1 MRRKMKKKIMVFIIV
16 IALATIGVV
25 GYLIIRNGSRIP
37 EGKYMI
43 KNYAEFPDA
52 YAIVSG
58 KTIQFYNI
66 DFNSMYREKELYY
79 ILTAQEERGVLDTG
93 YTKEKLIEL
102 SDINHLVVDKPYD
115 FSELHP
121 LERGENEFSY
131 YLAVEG
137 NLFGLW
143 VHYNTVDKVIKLNGK
158 TEPDSDIIFER

>member
-66 DFNSMYREKELYY
+66 DFNSMYREKELY
-79 ILTAQEERGVLDTG
+79 
-93 YTKEKLIEL
+93 
-102 SDINHLVVDKPYD
+102 
-115 FSELHP
+115 
-121 LERGENEFSY
+121 
-131 YLAVEG
+131 
-137 NLFGLW
+137 
-143 VHYNTVDKVIKLNGK
+143 
-158 TEPDSDIIFER
+158 